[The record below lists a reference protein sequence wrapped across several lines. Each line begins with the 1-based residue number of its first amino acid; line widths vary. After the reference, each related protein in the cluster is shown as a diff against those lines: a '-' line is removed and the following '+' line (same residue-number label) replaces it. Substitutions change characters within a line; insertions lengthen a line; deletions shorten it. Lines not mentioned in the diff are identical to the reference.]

1 MDKKDNKII
10 VYVWYFNEKK
20 LIFLKWMNII
30 NIYWYLIIYKLGI
43 LILKSIEKYLIIIF
57 CSLMYLKYRL
67 CNEYYS
73 IWMVYKF
80 RLIGK

>member
-10 VYVWYFNEKK
+10 VYVWYFSEKK

-57 CSLMYLKYRL
+57 CSLKYLKYR
-67 CNEYYS
+67 
-73 IWMVYKF
+73 
-80 RLIGK
+80 

>member
-57 CSLMYLKYRL
+57 CSLKYLKYR
-67 CNEYYS
+67 
-73 IWMVYKF
+73 
-80 RLIGK
+80 